1 VETIFLSILS
11 RRPTTDE
18 RTLAME
24 EIEQAETPAAGCGNL
39 IWGLLNTREFMFI
52 Q

>member
-1 VETIFLSILS
+1 M
-11 RRPTTDE
+11 
-18 RTLAME
+18 AKA
-24 EIEQAETPAAGCGNL
+24 EIDDAETPAKGCGNL